1 MMTVLKTTQI
11 IIDRID
17 KVEVEEAQTIDVL
30 DLSRRSLTIWTV
42 EGDKYE
48 LLLEAKT
55 AEQLEFKKPDKDS
68 WLTPKVYQG
77 KVEES

>member
-11 IIDRID
+11 VIDRID

-48 LLLEAKT
+48 LMLEAKT
-55 AEQLEFKKPDKDS
+55 AEQLEFKQPDKDS

-77 KVEES
+77 KGEES